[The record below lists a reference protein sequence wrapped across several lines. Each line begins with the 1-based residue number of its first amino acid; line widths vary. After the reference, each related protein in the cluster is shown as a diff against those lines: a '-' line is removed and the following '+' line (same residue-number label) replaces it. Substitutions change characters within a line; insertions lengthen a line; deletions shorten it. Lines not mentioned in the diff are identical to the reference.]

1 MASELGAP
9 GPLNLD
15 AGPPLEELTGWQTA
29 GFRRQ
34 ARRFA
39 RHRGALFGLVVAVAV
54 ALAALFAP
62 VLTSYGPNQFTID
75 ILQGPS
81 RTHPFGTDEL
91 GRDVLTRVLYGA
103 RISPLVGVVAIA
115 LAGIIGTALG
125 LISGYN
131 RGVTDSVVM
140 RGMDILL
147 AFPGILL
154 AIVVVATLGPGL
166 FNAMIAVGIAF
177 IPTFARVVR
186 GDVLVE
192 RQKEYVSAARVL
204 GARGGRI
211 VFREILPS
219 VWGPVIVLA
228 TLGVAGAILAA
239 AGLSFLG
246 LGVTPPTAEWGAML
260 SEGRNYL
267 PDQWWIAVFPGCAIA
282 LTVLGIN
289 LIGDGL
295 RDTLDPRLHR

>member
-1 MASELGAP
+1 MV
-9 GPLNLD
+9 
-15 AGPPLEELTGWQTA
+15 
-29 GFRRQ
+29 
-34 ARRFA
+34 
-39 RHRGALFGLVVAVAV
+39 GLV
-54 ALAALFAP
+54 
-62 VLTSYGPNQFTID
+62 
-75 ILQGPS
+75 
-81 RTHPFGTDEL
+81 
-91 GRDVLTRVLYGA
+91 
-103 RISPLVGVVAIA
+103 AIF
-115 LAGIIGTALG
+115 LAGIVGTALG

-192 RQKEYVSAARVL
+192 REKEYVSAARVL

>member
-1 MASELGAP
+1 MASDLSSPVPIRPGAS
-9 GPLNLD
+9 
-15 AGPPLEELTGWQTA
+15 EEQLVGWQSA
-29 GFRRQ
+29 GFGRQ

-39 RHRGALFGLVVAVAV
+39 KHTGALFGLAFVAIVAMAAV
-54 ALAALFAP
+54 LGPALTP
-62 VLTSYGPNQFTID
+62 YSPTELTPD
-75 ILQGPS
+75 VLQGPS
-81 RTHPFGTDEL
+81 RSHPFGTDEL

-103 RISPLVGVVAIA
+103 RISPAIGVIAIVM
-115 LAGIIGTALG
+115 AGVIGTVLG
-125 LISGYN
+125 LISGYGGGLSDN
-131 RGVTDSVVM
+131 VIM

-154 AIVVVATLGPGL
+154 AIVIVATLGPGL
-166 FNAMIAVGIAF
+166 RNAMIAVGVAF

-192 RQKEYVSAARVL
+192 REKEYVAAASVL
-204 GARGGRI
+204 GASSVRI

-219 VWGPVIVLA
+219 VWGPVVVLA

-246 LGVTPPTAEWGAML
+246 LGASPPTAEWGAML

-289 LIGDGL
+289 LVGDGL
-295 RDTLDPRLHR
+295 RDTLDPRL

>member
-1 MASELGAP
+1 MSSGLEPSGTVAVGGLEYEHAGA
-9 GPLNLD
+9 
-15 AGPPLEELTGWQTA
+15 WRSA
-29 GFRRQ
+29 GFWRQ
-34 ARRFA
+34 CRRFA
-39 RHRGALFGLVVAVAV
+39 RHKGAVAGVVIAVAV
-54 ALAALFAP
+54 TAAALLAP
-62 VLTSYGPNQFTID
+62 LVAPYNPTELTPD

-81 RTHPFGTDEL
+81 RAHPFGTDEL
-91 GRDVLTRVLYGA
+91 GRDVLSRVLYGA
-103 RISPLVGVVAIA
+103 RISPGIGVIAIVM
-115 LAGIIGTALG
+115 AGVIGTTLG
-125 LISGYN
+125 LISGYAG
-131 RGVTDSVVM
+131 GVSDNVIM

-166 FNAMIAVGIAF
+166 RNAMIAVGVAF
-177 IPTFARVVR
+177 VPTFARVVR
-186 GDVLVE
+186 GEVLVE
-192 RQKEYVSAARVL
+192 REKEYVAAARGL
-204 GARGGRI
+204 GASGTRI
-211 VFREILPS
+211 AFGEILPS
-219 VWGPVIVLA
+219 VWGPVTVLA

-246 LGVTPPTAEWGAML
+246 LGASPPTPEWGAML

-295 RDTLDPRLHR
+295 RDTLDPRL

>member
-1 MASELGAP
+1 MSSLEPVTGVDVGA
-9 GPLNLD
+9 
-15 AGPPLEELTGWQTA
+15 LERQPAAWRTA
-29 GFRRQ
+29 GFWRQ
-34 ARRFA
+34 LRRFA
-39 RHRGALFGLVVAVAV
+39 RHRGAVVGVFIAAAVVA
-54 ALAALFAP
+54 AALLAP
-62 VLTSYGPNQFTID
+62 VLAPYEPTELTPD

-81 RTHPFGTDEL
+81 REHLFGTDEL
-91 GRDVLTRVLYGA
+91 GRDVLSRVLYGA
-103 RISPLVGVVAIA
+103 RISPWVGVLAIA
-115 LAGIIGTALG
+115 LAGLIGTALG
-125 LISGYN
+125 LISGYA
-131 RGVTDSVVM
+131 GGMGDSVIM

-154 AIVVVATLGPGL
+154 AIVIVATLGPGL
-166 FNAMIAVGIAF
+166 RNAMIAVGVAF

-192 RQKEYVSAARVL
+192 REKEYVSAARGL
-204 GARGGRI
+204 GASGPRI
-211 VFREILPS
+211 VFREILPN
-219 VWGPVIVLA
+219 VWGPVTVLA

-246 LGVTPPTAEWGAML
+246 LGAAPPTPEWGAML

-267 PDQWWIAVFPGCAIA
+267 PDQWWIAIFPGIAIA

-295 RDTLDPRLHR
+295 RDTLDPRL